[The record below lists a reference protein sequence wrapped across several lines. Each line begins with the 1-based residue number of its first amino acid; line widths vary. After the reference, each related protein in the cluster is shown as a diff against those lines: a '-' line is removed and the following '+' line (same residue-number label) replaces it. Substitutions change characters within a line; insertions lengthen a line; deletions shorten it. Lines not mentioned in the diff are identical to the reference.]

1 MRGLGREQSKMYD
14 QNTIHIPAWYGQI
27 RFGKVEVRNI
37 MLAVGALTLAFT
49 LSMALHSSI
58 PGLSTIEFF
67 LYALGTSFIAVV
79 TGFMLHE
86 IAHKVVAQRNGAW
99 AEFRA
104 YPVGLVIAIVSA
116 MMGFLLAAPGAVY
129 IQGAVSRRQSG
140 LISIAG
146 PLTNLGLG
154 LVFLGLGI
162 WMQSGLLAIALYWI
176 GSVNTLLA
184 VFNLLPI
191 PPLDGS
197 KVLSWS
203 VPVYVVTFGVT
214 VLLSALLLFGVLI

>member
-1 MRGLGREQSKMYD
+1 MYD
-14 QNTIHIPAWYGQI
+14 QDTIHIPSGYGKI
-27 RFGKVEVRNI
+27 RFGRVELRHI
-37 MLAVGALTLAFT
+37 FLAVGALTLAFT
-49 LSMALHSSI
+49 LSFLRSSI
-58 PGLSTIEFF
+58 VGLSEVEFI
-67 LYALGTSFIAVV
+67 LYALGTSFVAVL

-86 IAHKVVAQRNGAW
+86 LAHKVVAQRNGAW

-104 YPVGLVIAIVSA
+104 YPMGLLIGIVTA
-116 MMGFLLAAPGAVY
+116 LFGFLLAAPGAVY
-129 IQGAVSRRQSG
+129 IQGAISRKQNG

-154 LVFLGLGI
+154 VLFLALGL
-162 WMQSGLLAIALYWI
+162 WLQNGLLDIALYWV

-197 KVLSWS
+197 KVLRWS
-203 VPVYVVTFGVT
+203 IPVYAVTFGAT
-214 VLLSALLLFGVLI
+214 VVLAGMLLLGILA

>member
-1 MRGLGREQSKMYD
+1 MYD
-14 QNTIHIPAWYGQI
+14 QNTIHIPSGYGKI
-27 RFGKVEVRNI
+27 RFGRVEIRHI

-49 LSMALHSSI
+49 LSFLRSSI
-58 PGLSTIEFF
+58 TGLSNVEFI
-67 LYALGTSFIAVV
+67 LYALGSSFVAVL

-86 IAHKVVAQRNGAW
+86 LAHKVVAQRNGAW

-104 YPVGLVIAIVSA
+104 YPMGLLLAVVTAVF
-116 MMGFLLAAPGAVY
+116 GFLLAAPGAVY
-129 IQGAVSRRQSG
+129 IQGAISRKQNG

-154 LVFLGLGI
+154 LLFLGLGL
-162 WMQSGLLAIALYWI
+162 WLQNGLLAIAVYWI
-176 GSVNTLLA
+176 GSVNILLA

-197 KVLSWS
+197 KVLHWS
-203 VPVYVVTFGVT
+203 VPVYAVTFGTT
-214 VLLSALLLFGVLI
+214 VVLAMLLLLGILA

>member
-1 MRGLGREQSKMYD
+1 MYD
-14 QNTIHIPAWYGQI
+14 QNTIHIPPGYGKI
-27 RFGKVEVRNI
+27 RFGRVEVRNI
-37 MLAVGALTLAFT
+37 SLAVGALTLAFT
-49 LSMALHSSI
+49 LSMFLHSSI
-58 PGLSTIEFF
+58 SGLSQAEFF
-67 LYALGTSFIAVV
+67 LYALATSFVAVL

-86 IAHKVVAQRNGAW
+86 LAHKVVAQRNGAW

-104 YPVGLVIAIVSA
+104 YPMGLIIAVVTA
-116 MMGFLLAAPGAVY
+116 LFGFLLAAPGAVY
-129 IQGAVSRRQSG
+129 IQGAISRKQNG

-154 LVFLGLGI
+154 IAFLALGL
-162 WMQSGLLAIALYWI
+162 WLESGLLAIALYWI

-197 KVLSWS
+197 KVLKWS
-203 VPVYVVTFGVT
+203 VPVYAVVFGAT
-214 VLLSALLLFGVLI
+214 VLLAALLLLGVLA

>member
-1 MRGLGREQSKMYD
+1 MYD
-14 QNTIHIPAWYGQI
+14 QDTIHIPSGYGNI
-27 RFGKVEVRNI
+27 RFGRVELRHI
-37 MLAVGALTLAFT
+37 ILAVGALTLAFT
-49 LSMALHSSI
+49 LSFLRAPI
-58 PGLSTIEFF
+58 VGLSEVEFI
-67 LYALGTSFIAVV
+67 LYALGTSFVAVL

-86 IAHKVVAQRNGAW
+86 LAHKVVAQRNGAW

-104 YPVGLVIAIVSA
+104 YPMGLLIGIVTA
-116 MMGFLLAAPGAVY
+116 LFGFLLAAPGAVL
-129 IQGAVSRRQSG
+129 IQGAIDRKQNG

-154 LVFLGLGI
+154 MLFLALGL
-162 WMQSGLLAIALYWI
+162 WLQNGLLAIALYWV

-197 KVLSWS
+197 KVLRWS
-203 VPVYVVTFGVT
+203 IPVYAVTFGAT
-214 VLLSALLLFGVLI
+214 VVLAAMLLLGILA

>member
-1 MRGLGREQSKMYD
+1 MYD
-14 QNTIHIPAWYGQI
+14 QDTIHIPSGYGKI
-27 RFGKVEVRNI
+27 RFGRVELRHI
-37 MLAVGALTLAFT
+37 FLAVGALTLAFT
-49 LSMALHSSI
+49 LSFLRSSI
-58 PGLSTIEFF
+58 VGLSEVEFI
-67 LYALGTSFIAVV
+67 LYALGTSFVAVL

-86 IAHKVVAQRNGAW
+86 LAHKVVAQHNGAW

-104 YPVGLVIAIVSA
+104 YPMGLLIGIVTA
-116 MMGFLLAAPGAVY
+116 LFGFLLAAPGAVY
-129 IQGAVSRRQSG
+129 IQGSISRKQNG

-154 LVFLGLGI
+154 LLFLAVGL
-162 WMQSGLLAIALYWI
+162 WLQNGLLAIALYWV

-197 KVLSWS
+197 KVLRWS
-203 VPVYVVTFGVT
+203 IPVYAVTFGAT
-214 VLLSALLLFGVLI
+214 VVLAAMLLLGVLA

>member
-1 MRGLGREQSKMYD
+1 MYE
-14 QNTIHIPAWYGQI
+14 QNTIHIPQDYGKI
-27 RFGKVEVRNI
+27 RFGRVELRHI
-37 MLAVGALTLAFT
+37 SIAVGALTLAFT
-49 LSMALHSSI
+49 ISFLRSSI
-58 PGLSTIEFF
+58 QGLSELEFV
-67 LYALGTSFIAVV
+67 LYALTTSFIAVL

-104 YPVGLVIAIVSA
+104 YPMGLLIGVVTALF
-116 MMGFLLAAPGAVY
+116 GFLIAAPGAVY
-129 IQGAVSRRQSG
+129 IQGAMGRKQNG

-154 LVFLGLGI
+154 VLFLALGL
-162 WMQSGLLAIALYWI
+162 WLQNGLLAIGLYWV

-191 PPLDGS
+191 PPLDGY
-197 KVLSWS
+197 KVLRWS
-203 VPVYVVTFGVT
+203 VPVYAVTFGVT
-214 VLLSALLLFGVLI
+214 VVLAGTLLLGILA

>member
-1 MRGLGREQSKMYD
+1 MYD
-14 QNTIHIPAWYGQI
+14 QNTIHIPAGYGKI
-27 RFGKVEVRNI
+27 RFGRVEIRNI
-37 MLAVGALTLAFT
+37 LMAVGALTLAFT
-49 LSMALHSSI
+49 LSMFLHSSI
-58 PGLSTIEFF
+58 TGLSSAEFF
-67 LYALGTSFIAVV
+67 LYALGTSFVAVL

-104 YPVGLVIAIVSA
+104 YPMGLVISVVTALL
-116 MMGFLLAAPGAVY
+116 GFLLAAPGAVF
-129 IQGAVSRRQSG
+129 IQGAISRKQNG

-154 LVFLGLGI
+154 LMFLGLGL
-162 WMQSGLLAIALYWI
+162 WMETGLLAIALYWI

-197 KVLSWS
+197 KVLKWS
-203 VPVYVVTFGVT
+203 IPVYAVTFGAT
-214 VLLSALLLFGVLI
+214 ATLAALLLLGILA